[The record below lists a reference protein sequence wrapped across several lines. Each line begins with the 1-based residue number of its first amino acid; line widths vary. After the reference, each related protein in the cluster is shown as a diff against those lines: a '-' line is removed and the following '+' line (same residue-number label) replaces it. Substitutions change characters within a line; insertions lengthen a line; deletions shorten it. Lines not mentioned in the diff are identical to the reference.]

1 MKKDGFQFKRFS
13 IKQDHC
19 AMKVGTDGV
28 LLGAWCD
35 VTDARHILDVG
46 AGSGLVA
53 LMVAQ
58 RNYRAIIEAVE
69 IDRDSASDADYNFKH
84 SPWSNRLNI
93 KNIDFLDYR
102 PSIKF
107 DLIVSNPPFF
117 DTGIIAPDSR
127 RAMARHTTTL
137 PFNQLFSHATE
148 LLAEKGRIAIVAPIE
163 AKEKIEFLAGECNLW
178 MQRRAEVRTKSTK
191 PVKRI
196 LWEFVNYPAVLEEES
211 LILQSTEGGKTDEYT
226 ALTSDFYL

>member
-84 SPWSNRLNI
+84 SPWSNRLNL

-117 DTGIIAPDSR
+117 D
-127 RAMARHTTTL
+127 L
-137 PFNQLFSHATE
+137 
-148 LLAEKGRIAIVAPIE
+148 
-163 AKEKIEFLAGECNLW
+163 
-178 MQRRAEVRTKSTK
+178 
-191 PVKRI
+191 
-196 LWEFVNYPAVLEEES
+196 S
-211 LILQSTEGGKTDEYT
+211 LIHI
-226 ALTSDFYL
+226 

>member
-35 VTDARHILDVG
+35 VTDARRILDVG

-84 SPWSNRLNI
+84 SPWSNRLNLN
-93 KNIDFLDYR
+93 NIDFLDYR

-107 DLIVSNPPFF
+107 DLVVSNPPFF

-127 RAMARHTTTL
+127 RAIARHNTTL

-163 AKEKIEFLAGECNLW
+163 VKEKIEFLAGESNLW

-196 LWEFVNYPAVLEEES
+196 LWEFANYPTDLEEES